1 MNKSKSPPSK
11 YGKLTIDLDK
21 TFNGDSLGTLI
32 EKAIRSGRTDLAY
45 VRDGSEKRCLAEWA
59 ILEVCKL
66 LIQARAFRF
75 NWSLTYA
82 TCINSKDIPELRKAG
97 ERRGISE
104 FDMAREAVSEWAEA
118 RREFTAKLG
127 NNDDD
132 DGRDDERWK
141 LNQ

>member
-1 MNKSKSPPSK
+1 
-11 YGKLTIDLDK
+11 
-21 TFNGDSLGTLI
+21 LI

-45 VRDGSEKRCLAEWA
+45 VRDGSEKRCLVEWA

-66 LIQARAFRF
+66 LIRVRAFEF

-82 TCINSKDIPELRKAG
+82 TCIKAKDIPELRKAA

-104 FDMAREAVSEWAEA
+104 FDMACEAISEWAEA

-132 DGRDDERWK
+132 DGERWK
-141 LNQ
+141 LNL